1 MITVTIRI
9 IVSASAF
16 ASPGMA
22 RPVSLVNKLL
32 ICSGT
37 MTPPWLMSAAAVA

>member
-1 MITVTIRI
+1 MRI
-9 IVSASAF
+9 IDSASAL

-22 RPVSLVNKLL
+22 RPVSLVKRLL

-37 MTPPWLMSAAAVA
+37 MIPPWVMMAAAVA